1 MCIEAQTLSL
11 HPGSSPSPD
20 TTLLAVAPGV
30 TRVCKASLGGGVGAE
45 PASGVRRQWA
55 VGQLSP
61 SRGQGWGSRQ
71 GRQGRV
77 KARVLLGCSCSLNP
91 PTRINPP
98 PPPRPQSRGRWG
110 DGGDPPRPPW
120 VPVVSGAQPQ
130 PCAPPPLQ
138 SQPGCPPHPQPL
150 YPHPHNPPSRT
161 AEAGGGG
168 QWLWVRA
175 GLGVTLTPPSIS
187 QGHSAETQTR
197 EHVRDLGECGERG
210 MGGSC
215 THHLPCPPR
224 EPPTHWSAHPPAG
237 DTSPCPPPGG

>member
-91 PTRINPP
+91 PTQINPP

-175 GLGVTLTPPSIS
+175 GLGVTLTPPLHLTGPLCGNSNPR
-187 QGHSAETQTR
+187 ACTR
-197 EHVRDLGECGERG
+197 
-210 MGGSC
+210 
-215 THHLPCPPR
+215 
-224 EPPTHWSAHPPAG
+224 
-237 DTSPCPPPGG
+237 PG